1 MHGSTYEHN
10 NGADCRN
17 GSMSTA
23 LTQFLTGSGKDHKG
37 RRYYDILNQDDRW
50 LERTHDW
57 VQWCFPLFERSQAVM
72 TAPRLKSFD
81 EVAQIQKSASCQE
94 NMRLGLIRYA
104 EFLRDNDQW
113 LRHHD
118 HNHLRITR
126 VIKSAKLLMSAGQA
140 EDFFQYVLGQIDSR
154 AQSFP
159 LEVAI
164 NYWRSALSGES
175 NEL

>member
-1 MHGSTYEHN
+1 
-10 NGADCRN
+10 
-17 GSMSTA
+17 MSTA
-23 LTQFLTGSGKDHKG
+23 LTQFLSGSGQDHKG
-37 RRYYDILNQDDRW
+37 RRHSDILDQDDHW
-50 LERTHDW
+50 LEYTHDW

-72 TAPRLKSFD
+72 TAPRLKTSD
-81 EVAQIQKSASCQE
+81 EVAEIQQSAGCQE

-126 VIKSAKLLMSAGQA
+126 VIKSAKLLMSAEQA
-140 EDFFQYVLGQIDSR
+140 EDFFKYVLSQIDSR
-154 AQSFP
+154 AQDVPS
-159 LEVAI
+159 EVAI

>member
-1 MHGSTYEHN
+1 
-10 NGADCRN
+10 
-17 GSMSTA
+17 MSTA
-23 LTQFLTGSGKDHKG
+23 LIHFLTSSGHDHAA
-37 RRYYDILNQDDRW
+37 RLYRDILNQDDHW
-50 LERTHDW
+50 LKRTHDW
-57 VQWCFPLFERSQAVM
+57 VQWCFPLLERSQAVM
-72 TAPRLKSFD
+72 TAPTLKTSA
-81 EVAQIQKSASCQE
+81 EVAEIQQSAGCQE

-104 EFLRDNDQW
+104 GFLRDNDQW

-118 HNHLRITR
+118 HNHLRTTR

-154 AQSFP
+154 TQSFP
-159 LEVAI
+159 SELAI